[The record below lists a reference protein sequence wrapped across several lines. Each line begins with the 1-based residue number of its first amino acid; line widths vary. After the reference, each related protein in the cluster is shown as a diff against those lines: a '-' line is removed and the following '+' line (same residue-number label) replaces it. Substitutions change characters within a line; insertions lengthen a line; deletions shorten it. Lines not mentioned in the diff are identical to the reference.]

1 MGYESKIIVAVRYK
15 MANCIW
21 FDKLATMDLSRVG
34 GNFRDIF
41 TTEIE
46 SNIYGDGYEPNSSE
60 DSYVM
65 TEDKYGDICK
75 YTDVQTVI
83 DWLENTQ
90 GNMHYRRFA
99 PAIAMLKAYMGEVWD
114 GDLVVIHYGY

>member
-65 TEDKYGDICK
+65 TED
-75 YTDVQTVI
+75 
-83 DWLENTQ
+83 
-90 GNMHYRRFA
+90 
-99 PAIAMLKAYMGEVWD
+99 
-114 GDLVVIHYGY
+114 